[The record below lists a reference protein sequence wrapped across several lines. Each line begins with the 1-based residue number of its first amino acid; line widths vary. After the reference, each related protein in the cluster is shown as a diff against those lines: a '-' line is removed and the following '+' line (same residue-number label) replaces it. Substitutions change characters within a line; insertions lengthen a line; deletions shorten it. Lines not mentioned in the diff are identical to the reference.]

1 MTEEICLTDEEY
13 NNLINEI
20 INPND
25 LRCKTEIV
33 ESKGRKDY
41 YLTLN
46 SGPKIYLGSNIQGF
60 LTPNQNPNNQK
71 GASSQPVPGM
81 GGKRKENNNKS
92 KKNKSKKNRKRKN
105 NRKSKKNIKRKC

>member
-1 MTEEICLTDEEY
+1 MAKEICLTDEEY
-13 NNLINEI
+13 NNLMDEF
-20 INPND
+20 INPDD

-41 YLTLN
+41 YLTLK
-46 SGPKIYLGSNIQGF
+46 SGQKIYLGSNIQGF
-60 LTPNQNPNNQK
+60 LTPNQNPNK
-71 GASSQPVPGM
+71 TYGSSQSGPGM

-92 KKNKSKKNRKRKN
+92 KKNKKSKKNRKRKN